1 MRVKKNKYSLACKS
15 LMSVAMAL
23 PGIRP
28 AKADSVITRP
38 QSDFRYTRYDE
49 GRSRYQIDIYQ
60 ATLKIP
66 LGPKMD
72 LVVEANKDV
81 MAGASTV
88 YYHPSILNDADP
100 GPITTLSQVR
110 TGATIYDERSAGS
123 FNVRFFGDDYNVSAG
138 AGISVEHDYE
148 SKTLNLQYQK
158 DFNKNNTELTWG
170 YSLSDDAV
178 KPVPYPLE
186 PTARK
191 TNRSAKITHTFGFS
205 LRQDL
210 SKQSL
215 IQGNIQF
222 IADKGFLDDPYK
234 LVLIRGDA
242 RGYPGLA
249 AFIPGGRIGPYVL
262 AHDLRPSY
270 RGTLATS
277 IQFVHYIEPVDASL
291 HLEYRYAQN
300 TWDIRSHTFSL
311 AYHQAVGDDW
321 EVVPNFRYYTQKEAY
336 FYSMVFDTVGNAPFS
351 AKFIGTQNV
360 ASSDYRLAKFGSI
373 TSELKVNY
381 KFLADK
387 SGKMTFVIGKMNR
400 RNNYYW
406 GKNPD
411 PINPDNNFRMFYMS
425 AGLGFTF

>member
-1 MRVKKNKYSLACKS
+1 MKVKQNKYSFACKS

-23 PGIRP
+23 PGIRS

-38 QSDFRYTRYDE
+38 QSDFLYTRYDE
-49 GRSRYQIDIYQ
+49 GRSLYQIDTYQ
-60 ATLKIP
+60 STLKIP

-72 LVVEANKDV
+72 LVVNASRDV
-81 MAGASTV
+81 MSGATPF
-88 YYHPSILNDADP
+88 YYHPANLDAP
-100 GPITTLSQVR
+100 AGPVTTLSEVR
-110 TGATIYDERSAGS
+110 SSPTIYDERSVGS
-123 FNVRFFGDDYNVSAG
+123 FNIRFFGDDYNVSTG
-138 AGISVEHDYE
+138 AGVSVEHDYE

-158 DFNKNNTELTWG
+158 DFNKKNTELTWG

-178 KPVPYPLE
+178 KPIQFPLL
-186 PTARK
+186 PTGRR
-191 TNRSAKITHTFGFS
+191 TNRNAKITHTFSFS

-222 IADKGFLDDPYK
+222 IADKGFLSDPYK
-234 LVLIRGDA
+234 MSFIKGDA
-242 RGYPGLA
+242 RGRPGATALNNN
-249 AFIPGGRIGPYVL
+249 GLIGQYVT
-262 AHDLRPSY
+262 AYDLRPSY

-277 IQFVHYIEPVDASL
+277 VQFVQYVEPVDASL

-311 AYHQAVGDDW
+311 AYHQALGDDW
-321 EVVPNFRYYTQKEAY
+321 EIVPNFRYYTQKEAY
-336 FYSMVFDTVGNAPFS
+336 FYAMAFDIVGNAPFP
-351 AKFIGTQNV
+351 AKFIGKQDV

-373 TSELKVNY
+373 TSELKINY

-387 SGKMTFVIGKMNR
+387 SGKMTFVIGKINR

-411 PINPDNNFRMFYMS
+411 PINPNNNFRAFYMS